1 MPADD
6 AAAAAARLPAA
17 PDVLQIEVGLLQN
30 FCEILSCPD
39 TGEAAIVDPAWE
51 VDRLLAEAGRRGL
64 RITKALITHGHNDHV
79 EGLAALLAH
88 TRATIVVDGR
98 EAVHVRE
105 ALASGAGA
113 GGGDAGG
120 GGAAAAIEYL
130 VDGQDI
136 AIGKRGVRVL
146 STPGHTVG
154 GACFLA
160 DGYVLAG
167 DVLFV
172 GGCGRTDFPG
182 GDTASLWRSLQRLAA
197 LPEETRVF
205 PGHDYGS
212 TPTSSIGRELLEN
225 RYLRCATLEEFRALR
240 DRRRIG

>member
-1 MPADD
+1 MRVPDPGADT
-6 AAAAAARLPAA
+6 AHLLPA
-17 PDVLQIEVGLLQN
+17 PEVVQIEVGLLQN
-30 FCEILSCPD
+30 FCELVFCPE
-39 TGEAAIVDPAWE
+39 THEAAVVDPAWE
-51 VDRLLAEAGRRGL
+51 VDRVLEQARRLGL

-88 TRATIVVDGR
+88 TDATIVVDER
-98 EAVHVRE
+98 EAVHVRA
-105 ALASGAGA
+105 AL
-113 GGGDAGG
+113 
-120 GGAAAAIEYL
+120 GGARATLEYCA
-130 VDGQDI
+130 DRQDI
-136 AIGKRGVRVL
+136 AIGRRGVRAL

-154 GACFLA
+154 GTCFLA
-160 DGYVLAG
+160 DGFVITG

-197 LPEETRVF
+197 LPEETRVY

-212 TPTSSIGRELLEN
+212 TATTSIGRELLEN

-240 DRRRIG
+240 G